1 MTSEHNNTLDNF
13 IRQLMSRRIK
23 EISIPGYKSKNL
35 DETLT
40 NENIKAMSFTANLYA
55 DSQIIDEFNDPK
67 KRKIKIDTLV
77 NSYKSLNKDQLKNE
91 LAELQAYND
100 VVLDLLKKAELRIN
114 FFLAENKFKATKKR
128 EISKKKNI
136 RENKFVHHT
145 KVTKIIDT
153 HYDELV
159 TAEKVNQNGYLDFK
173 KIILERCT
181 QQSIAHPPSDGKIS
195 KAWKDKTGFTSTKKV
210 TEHKLSK

>member
-13 IRQLMSRRIK
+13 MRQLMSSRVK
-23 EISIPGYKSKNL
+23 EISSPGYKSKNL
-35 DETLT
+35 EETLT
-40 NENIKAMSFTANLYA
+40 NEEIKIMSFTANLYA
-55 DSQIIDEFNDPK
+55 DSQIIDEFNNPK
-67 KRKIKIDTLV
+67 QRKIKIDTLV

-100 VVLDLLKKAELRIN
+100 VVLDLLKKAELRIK
-114 FFLAENKFKATKKR
+114 FFLAENKFKAVQKR

-136 RENKFVHHT
+136 REDKFAHHAE
-145 KVTKIIDT
+145 VTKIINT
-153 HYDELV
+153 HYDELMRD
-159 TAEKVNQNGYLDFK
+159 EKVNQNGYLDFK
-173 KIILERCT
+173 KTILAMCS
-181 QQSIAHPPSDGKIS
+181 QQSILHLPSDGKIS